1 MSSCELCGKEAN
13 LKITIIEN
21 ATLKVCNNCS
31 KYGKAIYQ
39 NPINNIKK
47 QKNFRHQEPIE
58 ELVEDYAKIIKAKR
72 EKLGLSQK
80 DFSFKLNEK
89 ESILLKIEN
98 GGIKPNL
105 DLVKKI
111 QKFLNINLIYKEES
125 SILGIKQKSSK
136 EGMTIGDF
144 IKK

>member
-1 MSSCELCGKEAN
+1 MPSCELCGNEGILVEAE
-13 LKITIIEN
+13 IEGVK
-21 ATLKVCNNCS
+21 LDVCYDCS
-31 KYGKAIYQ
+31 KYGIIVNLKNTAWKART
-39 NPINNIKK
+39 IKL
-47 QKNFRHQEPIE
+47 QPTDLIID
-58 ELVEDYAKIIKAKR
+58 DYAFRIKNKR
-72 EKLGLSQK
+72 ELMGLTQK
-80 DFSFKLNEK
+80 ELAMKLNEK